1 MSDVV
6 EPFAVADALVKV
18 TEPKSATDDSM
29 HVGLQISGAST
40 IHSADACKGGGEGS
54 GTVVEN
60 VQLSVELVSVNVHTP
75 AAKITFADMTLPGAT
90 G

>member
-1 MSDVV
+1 MSDVA
-6 EPFAVADALVKV
+6 EPFTVADALVKV

-54 GTVVEN
+54 AAVVEK
-60 VQLSVELVSVNVHTP
+60 VQLSVELMSVNDHSPP
-75 AAKITFADMTLPGAT
+75 A
-90 G
+90 